1 MPTFNFDLCELPP
14 EAQSLRAEV
23 REFLRDAL
31 GGMASS
37 KRALSWGGF
46 DREFSRQLGA
56 RGWIGMMWPKKYG
69 GHERTALERY
79 VVLEECLSA
88 GAPVS
93 AHWVADRQSGPLLLR
108 FGTEEQRQRFLPR
121 IARGELAFAIGMSEP
136 DSGSD
141 LASIRTRAEH
151 VEGGY
156 RVNGT
161 KIWTSNAHISDYA
174 IALFRSKVVP
184 DKKHEGLSQFLVDL
198 KSPGIRIRPIIDLA
212 GGHHFNEVHFENAFV
227 PDDMLVGKEGEGW
240 RQVSTELAFAI
251 GMSEPDSGSD
261 LASIRTRAE
270 HVEGGYRVN
279 GTKIWTSNAHIS
291 DYAIALFRTKVVPD
305 KKHEGLSQFL
315 VDLKSEGI
323 SIRPIID
330 LAGGHHFNE
339 VHFQNCF
346 VPDDMLVGKEG
357 DGWKQVTTELA
368 FERSGPERY
377 LSSIRLIIELIRE
390 VGREPDERAAVVIG
404 RLTAH
409 LVTLRQMS
417 LSIAGMLQAGQNP
430 NLEAA
435 VVKDVGT
442 CFEQEIPEV
451 VHALLGVEPR
461 LGSGS
466 QFERTFGYLVEHA
479 PSFSLRGGT
488 REVLRGIIARGL
500 GLR

>member
-1 MPTFNFDLCELPP
+1 MPATFRFALNDLPL
-14 EAQSLRAEV
+14 EAEGLRAEV
-23 REFLRDAL
+23 REFLKKEFSGA
-31 GGMASS
+31 APV
-37 KRALSWGGF
+37 KRAKSWGGF
-46 DREFSRQLGA
+46 DREFSRRVGA
-56 RGWIGMMWPKKYG
+56 RGWIGMTWPQKYG
-69 GHERTALERY
+69 GHERSALERY
-79 VVLEECLSA
+79 VVLEEMLAA

-161 KIWTSNAHISDYA
+161 KIWTSNAH
-174 IALFRSKVVP
+174 L
-184 DKKHEGLSQFLVDL
+184 
-198 KSPGIRIRPIIDLA
+198 
-212 GGHHFNEVHFENAFV
+212 
-227 PDDMLVGKEGEGW
+227 
-240 RQVSTELAFAI
+240 
-251 GMSEPDSGSD
+251 
-261 LASIRTRAE
+261 
-270 HVEGGYRVN
+270 
-279 GTKIWTSNAHIS
+279 S

-377 LSSIRLIIELIRE
+377 LSSIRLIIELIDHVGADPDPRAAE
-390 VGREPDERAAVVIG
+390 VVGRLATQ
-404 RLTAH
+404 LM
-409 LVTLRQMS
+409 TLRQMS
-417 LSIAGMLQAGQNP
+417 LSVAGMLQAGQNP

-442 CFEQEIPEV
+442 TFEQELPEV
-451 VHALLGVEPR
+451 VHALTGVEPT
-461 LGSGS
+461 L
-466 QFERTFGYLVEHA
+466 A
-479 PSFSLRGGT
+479 
-488 REVLRGIIARGL
+488 
-500 GLR
+500 